1 MPSHCFASRQ
11 RVLMASMPLAGKFPP
26 SGSDSV
32 IYEALIRT
40 VESTLRTMNNL
51 IERLHASFFFY
62 ILTSPSQFLKI
73 GLYLPSA
80 ILISIAVMIYGLS
93 AWVDSAWIE
102 DEITTMQPDK
112 SHIKTTKWKRRKRPV
127 IGILF
132 IMMATHALGA
142 VLFALISSSW
152 YIKSCEVQSV

>member
-1 MPSHCFASRQ
+1 
-11 RVLMASMPLAGKFPP
+11 MASMPLAGKTLIHCQIL
-26 SGSDSV
+26 V
-32 IYEALIRT
+32 TYETLTRT

-80 ILISIAVMIYGLS
+80 ILSSIAVMIHGLS
-93 AWVDSAWIE
+93 AWVDSGWIE
-102 DEITTMQPDK
+102 DEGITMQPDK
-112 SHIKTTKWKRRKRPV
+112 PHVETTKWKRRKRPLLGV
-127 IGILF
+127 LS

-142 VLFALISSSW
+142 VLFVVISSSW
-152 YIKSCEVQSV
+152 YIKRYEVQFFPTNPTSYTNVS